1 MFTGMTVTP
10 DSSPR
15 TAVHRGNSSDDD
27 TSGVDNCKSTDDIIS
42 LLDSLR
48 IGPDGPGV
56 KVERDYDL
64 KTKGLTL
71 AHPQVTMDIIP
82 DFLYPH
88 FHKSCVSFHQHAT
101 KTLAISSLEY
111 LCALFIYVM
120 YGSRETSQLVP

>member
-1 MFTGMTVTP
+1 MGWLVGLTAVYIHDCMFTGMTVTP

-64 KTKGLTL
+64 KTKGTTL

-82 DFLYPH
+82 DFPSLH
-88 FHKSCVSFHQHAT
+88 FHKSRGGGGHKAH
-101 KTLAISSLEY
+101 
-111 LCALFIYVM
+111 
-120 YGSRETSQLVP
+120 